1 MTKILI
7 FFRIILMKSK
17 FKKILLIFVNTLTLS
32 RLVGA
37 FVLPFIYLKYG
48 ASVSAIVTIILFST
62 DAVDGFLARTF
73 KISTMFGSA
82 MDALCDKVLS
92 LTAFIILGLEY
103 NIMFIPLGLEL
114 IIILINYLIYRAGGN
129 VQSSL
134 TGKIKTVII
143 DISTIISFI
152 LISLPALKI
161 NINYNINTLILI
173 FGILSI
179 IAEIFAI
186 INYSL
191 KYKRTLKDPTLTKI
205 KYQNRK
211 RKTLK
216 EALTD
221 SFSHEYY
228 LEHRNESILKQL
240 YK

>member
-1 MTKILI
+1 MSKIIKLI
-7 FFRIILMKSK
+7 I
-17 FKKILLIFVNTLTLS
+17 VNTITS
-32 RLVGA
+32 IRLIGA

-48 ASVSAIVTIILFST
+48 ANIVAIFVIILFLS
-62 DAVDGFLARTF
+62 DAIDGFLARTF

-103 NIMFIPLGLEL
+103 NIMFIPLGLEI

-161 NINYNINTLILI
+161 NIDYDISTLILI

>member
-7 FFRIILMKSK
+7 LFRILLMKNK
-17 FKKILLIFVNTLTLS
+17 LKRILLIFVNTLTLS

-103 NIMFIPLGLEL
+103 NIMFIPLGLEI

-161 NINYNINTLILI
+161 NIDYDISTLILI

-216 EALTD
+216 EALAD

>member
-7 FFRIILMKSK
+7 LFRIILMKSK
-17 FKKILLIFVNTLTLS
+17 LKKVLLIFINALTLS

-37 FVLPFIYLKYG
+37 FVLPFIYFKYG
-48 ASVSAIVTIILFST
+48 SSISALITIILFST

-161 NINYNINTLILI
+161 NIDYDISTLILI